1 MGHANEQIAPPDDAA
16 ASQVQLPERLT
27 PPDSPPPREPSLQSI
42 VLDEEPP
49 PSQEPE
55 DPFQLCLAQ
64 VHEIVPDVLPEY
76 VLQLIQ
82 TFEEKD
88 DLVGEVLH
96 VLFED
101 PAYPRIDSKGKAKA
115 VLPERKAPSAHA
127 TTGEIDFSRVD
138 RDRNG
143 GPVYVELAR
152 VSLMPASS
160 DGVCLLTDPQEQ
172 LYVDFPDIP
181 QVHVNAMLAV
191 HLNLYAPTYLYLQ
204 KERRGAKLPY
214 VPELPK
220 NRKRRV
226 SAKKKGKRKAALHDA
241 EFLRERTWLLA
252 KLAQDAANIG
262 KEPAVEG
269 TSAQEI
275 VEEVDGIECGCCFT
289 EYPFVSSSLGRF
301 LQQRISD
308 VFSGQ
313 DDPMRRRPPVL
324 QRMCDL
330 LRVDQARR
338 AQSRYMLH
346 GPVRLQAPFSR
357 LGAAPHPA

>member
-1 MGHANEQIAPPDDAA
+1 MQDGRKRQPSSRRPRYW
-16 ASQVQLPERLT
+16 RLQNKKQ
-27 PPDSPPPREPSLQSI
+27 RE
-42 VLDEEPP
+42 
-49 PSQEPE
+49 
-55 DPFQLCLAQ
+55 
-64 VHEIVPDVLPEY
+64 
-76 VLQLIQ
+76 
-82 TFEEKD
+82 EEKD

-127 TTGEIDFSRVD
+127 TTGEIDYSRVD

-214 VPELPK
+214 VPEPHK
-220 NRKRRV
+220 KSKRRV

-241 EFLRERTWLLA
+241 EFLRERQWLLA
-252 KLAQDAANIG
+252 KLAQDAANVG
-262 KEPAVEG
+262 KKPTVEVEG

-275 VEEVDGIECGCCFT
+275 IEEMDGIECGCCFT
-289 EYPFVSSSLGRF
+289 EYPFVSSSLGRS
-301 LQQRISD
+301 LQQLDSD
-308 VFSGQ
+308 ILF
-313 DDPMRRRPPVL
+313 RTR
-324 QRMCDL
+324 
-330 LRVDQARR
+330 
-338 AQSRYMLH
+338 
-346 GPVRLQAPFSR
+346 
-357 LGAAPHPA
+357 